1 MKDSFVCPDGE
12 QILISD
18 CLLKCRMDEVC
29 CSEATRRLVSEN
41 RPWGGSASP
50 SMAGKGVR
58 QAYLEYTNNFAIKPT
73 DQIFA
78 VYGTRH
84 HAQKEEVMEDHGQ
97 TEMSFEDGGT
107 VDLYDHKKQD
117 LWDYKLV
124 GAYAV
129 SKRARIDIEGTGNRY
144 KSGKRA
150 GEERTRKVFKGW
162 AVNRTDEWALQ
173 MNYYRI
179 KAEREEKPVQNMYI
193 EVTIRDG
200 KEEWY
205 GLDRKVYVIPIPHVE
220 DEIVIQTYDLIS
232 YGINEA
238 MNSGITPDV
247 CSEEERW
254 EGRKCKD
261 YCPVWDHCIKLEGL
275 TKKEK
280 EDISKHKE
288 GK

>member
-1 MKDSFVCPDGE
+1 M
-12 QILISD
+12 
-18 CLLKCRMDEVC
+18 
-29 CSEATRRLVSEN
+29 
-41 RPWGGSASP
+41 
-50 SMAGKGVR
+50 
-58 QAYLEYTNNFAIKPT
+58 
-73 DQIFA
+73 
-78 VYGTRH
+78 
-84 HAQKEEVMEDHGQ
+84 
-97 TEMSFEDGGT
+97 
-107 VDLYDHKKQD
+107 
-117 LWDYKLV
+117 
-124 GAYAV
+124 
-129 SKRARIDIEGTGNRY
+129 
-144 KSGKRA
+144 
-150 GEERTRKVFKGW
+150 
-162 AVNRTDEWALQ
+162 Q

-179 KAEREEKPVQNMYI
+179 KAEREDKPVQNMYI